1 MKVQTSTTQ
10 KANHGQIARL
20 GFLATFTTTAT
31 VVCVLGGVKDALTIL
46 GIMLIVN
53 VFAMIGCMTLTMDAV
68 SDIIYPPQ
76 GQSIFWSP
84 GNRSQ
89 AFVSATV
96 WWFFTTLALL
106 FVALVASSF
115 IA

>member
-1 MKVQTSTTQ
+1 MQNHQNPVKKSHVQF
-10 KANHGQIARL
+10 ARL
-20 GFLATFTTTAT
+20 GFLVTFSTAATAL
-31 VVCVLGGVKDALTIL
+31 CVLSGAKDAVTIL
-46 GIMLIVN
+46 SIMFV
-53 VFAMIGCMTLTMDAV
+53 VTAFAMIGCMTLTMDAF
-68 SDIIYPPQ
+68 SDVIYPPP
-76 GQSIFWSP
+76 GKSIFWSP

>member
-1 MKVQTSTTQ
+1 MKTTTHQTT
-10 KANHGQIARL
+10 KNHAQFARL
-20 GFLATFTTTAT
+20 GFLATFTTAATAM
-31 VVCVLGGVKDALTIL
+31 CLLGGVKDALTIL
-46 GIMLIVN
+46 AMMLVVN

-68 SDIIYPPQ
+68 GDIIYPPQ

-106 FVALVASSF
+106 IVALVASAF

>member
-1 MKVQTSTTQ
+1 MQNHQNPVKKSHVQF
-10 KANHGQIARL
+10 ARL
-20 GFLATFTTTAT
+20 GFLVTFSTAATAL
-31 VVCVLGGVKDALTIL
+31 CVLSGAKDAVTIL
-46 GIMLIVN
+46 SIMFV
-53 VFAMIGCMTLTMDAV
+53 VTAFAMIGCMTLTMDAF
-68 SDIIYPPQ
+68 SDVIYPPP
-76 GQSIFWSP
+76 GKSIFWSP

-106 FVALVASSF
+106 FAALVASSF